1 MMDQVRKTVSFIL
14 DGKTITV
21 DFEKERLS
29 PTITV
34 LNYLRSLPNHKGVK
48 EGCAEGDCGACTVV
62 LAEPD
67 HSGKMI
73 YRAVNSCLVFL
84 PMIDGKQLITI
95 ENLAWKE
102 KGEVK
107 LHPVQQAMVDLNGS
121 QCGFCT
127 PGIVMSIFALQKSH
141 VSPTREIAEDALT
154 GNLCRCTG
162 YQPILDAAIQATNGQ
177 PDHFSENEN
186 AIQKELK
193 NLNDDQ
199 NDVVIN
205 VNGQTYIQ
213 PKSLKSALKFLTEH
227 ADATVINGSTDV
239 ALKQTKKFELI
250 AKVIDLS
257 AVSELKFFNEENNQV
272 EMGAGLPLESVKT
285 KLNGEFPAFCE
296 MLKVFASKQ
305 IRELATLGGNIGT
318 ASPIGDTL
326 PLLIAYDANLKILS
340 QSGERSIRIEDFIKG
355 YRQTDLQT
363 GELIYSVTI
372 PKRQNVRFYKVSK
385 RKDLDISTVSAGFR
399 LKLNNGSVEDIC
411 LAYGGMAAMPK
422 RAKQTEAFLLGKE
435 WKEENIVEAM
445 KILKEEFQPL
455 SDARSGAEFRK
466 LAAKNL
472 LLKFYEETTHEFS
485 PAR

>member
-1 MMDQVRKTVSFIL
+1 MMDQVRKTVRFIL
-14 DGKTITV
+14 DGKTVTV

-95 ENLAWKE
+95 ENLARKE
-102 KGEVK
+102 KGEVN
-107 LHPVQQAMVDLNGS
+107 LHPVQQAMVDLSGS

-141 VSPTREIAEDALT
+141 INPPREIAEDALT

-162 YQPILDAAIQATNGQ
+162 YQPILNAAIKASDGQ

-186 AIQKELK
+186 AILNELEK
-193 NLNDDQ
+193 LNADQ
-199 NDVVIN
+199 NDVFIGAGN
-205 VNGQTYIQ
+205 QTYIQ
-213 PKSLKSALKFLTEH
+213 PKSLKSTLKFLTEH

-250 AKVIDLS
+250 PKVIDLS
-257 AVSELKFFNEENNQV
+257 AVQELKFYNEEDDQI
-272 EMGAGLPLESVKT
+272 EIGAGLPLESIKA
-285 KLNGEFPAFCE
+285 KLNGRFPAFYE

-326 PLLIAYDANLKILS
+326 PLLFAYDAKLKIIN
-340 QSGERSIRIEDFIKG
+340 QSGERIVRIEDFIKG
-355 YRQTDLQT
+355 YRQTALQA
-363 GELIYSVTI
+363 GDLIYSVFI
-372 PKRQNVRFYKVSK
+372 PKNQNIKFYKVSK

-399 LKLNNGSVEDIC
+399 VKLNNGSVEDIC

-435 WKEENIVEAM
+435 WNEKNILGAM
-445 KILKEEFQPL
+445 KILKEEFQPI

-466 LAAKNL
+466 LSAKNL